1 VLTRDSSDAPCWTRT
16 NDRLLRRQL
25 LYPAELRELTL
36 GIVAVAPWR
45 SSSRSLLWWCAANPW
60 LMPAPRLNDSQKE
73 ELVVRYRQGETAQAL
88 AVAFGCSPNTVSRVL
103 KAALDPEEMEAIKRQ
118 SRGKP
123 AVPAAAVAEAV
134 SSAEETFDPP
144 EVVPVQPPFASDDE
158 DPSALAIDDAD
169 DFSEDGL
176 EDSDADADDES
187 DDTEATAPL
196 AVDPGVLLEAQP
208 LLPGALPASVYML
221 VDKTVEL
228 QPRPLA
234 EFTELGS
241 LPQEEQVRQALM
253 LYTNPRQA
261 KRQCGRTQRVI
272 KVPDAGVLE
281 RRSSYLVAQ
290 GITRL
295 VVEGGSL
302 FALANS

>member
-1 VLTRDSSDAPCWTRT
+1 
-16 NDRLLRRQL
+16 
-25 LYPAELRELTL
+25 
-36 GIVAVAPWR
+36 
-45 SSSRSLLWWCAANPW
+45 
-60 LMPAPRLNDSQKE
+60 MPAPRLNDSQKE
-73 ELVVRYRQGETAQAL
+73 ELVARYRQGETAQAL
-88 AVAFGCSPNTVSRVL
+88 AAAYGCSPNTVSRVL

-118 SRGKP
+118 ARGKSAAPAAEMVAAAP
-123 AVPAAAVAEAV
+123 AVEATPETPVAPEAPTAAFAAEQA
-134 SSAEETFDPP
+134 DP
-144 EVVPVQPPFASDDE
+144 DD
-158 DPSALAIDDAD
+158 DDQNTLAIDDAD
-169 DFSEDGL
+169 DFGDDGL
-176 EDSDADADDES
+176 EDDDTGS
-187 DDTEATAPL
+187 DDDSDDAETAGV
-196 AVDPGVLLEAQP
+196 AIDPAVLLEAQP
-208 LLPGALPASVYML
+208 LIHGALPASVYLL

-241 LPQEEQVRQALM
+241 LPEEEQGRQALM

-295 VVEGGSL
+295 VVEGGTL
-302 FALANS
+302 FALANN